1 MVTKMLIFDCE
12 RFKMGKNK
20 RLLNLSM
27 SFVNISLIK
36 MPDESDTNTHT
47 HTDPSAFFSRKTNS
61 LIHSSDNNI
70 PVCQYSSV

>member
-27 SFVNISLIK
+27 SFFEHFESLIK
-36 MPDESDTNTHT
+36 MHDESDTNTHT
-47 HTDPSAFFSRKTNS
+47 QIHPPFSHGRPTR
-61 LIHSSDNNI
+61 
-70 PVCQYSSV
+70 